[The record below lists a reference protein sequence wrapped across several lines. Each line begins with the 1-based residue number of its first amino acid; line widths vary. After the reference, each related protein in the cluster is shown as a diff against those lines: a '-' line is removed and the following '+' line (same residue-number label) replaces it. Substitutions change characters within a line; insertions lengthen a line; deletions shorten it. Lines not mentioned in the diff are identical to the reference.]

1 MAAQSQTCRSRLL
14 RVYRIIV
21 KSSMESRQS
30 RRCCQGFDSTQSEL
44 SFLFFR
50 VEIYVPDLLH
60 NPEWFLKLYVDCWG
74 GVGETSIG
82 NYFGNCRFIG
92 IVEAQLRPFQDD
104 KNHSDDTSDAATDD
118 GKGYAE

>member
-30 RRCCQGFDSTQSEL
+30 RQCCQGFDSTQSEL

-60 NPEWFLKLYVDCWG
+60 NPLTVFPSP
-74 GVGETSIG
+74 SI
-82 NYFGNCRFIG
+82 
-92 IVEAQLRPFQDD
+92 
-104 KNHSDDTSDAATDD
+104 KNVAR
-118 GKGYAE
+118 EEFR